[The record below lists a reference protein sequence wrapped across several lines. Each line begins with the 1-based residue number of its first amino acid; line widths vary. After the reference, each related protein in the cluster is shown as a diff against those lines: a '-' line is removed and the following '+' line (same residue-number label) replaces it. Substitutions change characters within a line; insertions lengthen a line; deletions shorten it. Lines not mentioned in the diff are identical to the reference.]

1 MITVRSARPDQ
12 KLKPFVRR
20 YVHRQTY
27 QNGMGLIEPV
37 VARLGTMLEFQFA
50 TPYEIS
56 IFGTNRYLICP
67 RIAVIGPITYRRVE
81 LVIRDHVES
90 LAVLF
95 SPVGFH
101 AIFGIPMLP
110 LSDMGV
116 EGHSVLGPEV
126 SALNERLSNA
136 TSFPERT
143 QLLDNFLIDHLQ
155 RRRTLDRVSLAFER
169 VITASDPASV
179 AELAQQTGLSL
190 RQLQRRALEY
200 SGVSPRMMT
209 RIARFQR
216 ALRMKA
222 QGNLSW
228 TNVAHASYYYDQ
240 MHMIRDF
247 RAFAGDSP
255 SLAMEQISPDHLIS
269 L

>member
-12 KLKPFVRR
+12 KLEPFVRR

-50 TPYEIS
+50 RPYEIPVC
-56 IFGTNRYLICP
+56 GTNRYLICP

-116 EGHSVLGPEV
+116 EGHSVLGPEI
-126 SALNERLSNA
+126 SALNERLSNV

-155 RRRTLDRVSLAFER
+155 RRRTLDHVSLAFER
-169 VITASDPASV
+169 MITADHPASV
-179 AELAQQTGLSL
+179 AEL
-190 RQLQRRALEY
+190 
-200 SGVSPRMMT
+200 
-209 RIARFQR
+209 
-216 ALRMKA
+216 A

-228 TNVAHASYYYDQ
+228 TNVAHASCYYDQ

-255 SLAMEQISPDHLIS
+255 SLAMEQNSPDHLIS